1 MEESVKNPKNLN
13 KIQTN
18 VEQCSEHLRLRKPII
33 TVLRYVMDKLVL
45 SLMVME
51 MKTQL
56 IECCKI
62 TYDNEDGDDGD
73 VGDGGDD
80 GDGGDGGDD
89 EDETSSMNRLADHLL
104 LALHYRRCQRRT
116 QVTKQS
122 KELYF

>member
-73 VGDGGDD
+73 
-80 GDGGDGGDD
+80 GGDGGYSGDD
-89 EDETSSMNRLADHLL
+89 DNETASMNRLADHLL

>member
-1 MEESVKNPKNLN
+1 MLSNALNISVWENLLS
-13 KIQTN
+13 QY
-18 VEQCSEHLRLRKPII
+18 EDMPC
-33 TVLRYVMDKLVL
+33 MDKLVL

-62 TYDNEDGDDGD
+62 TYDNEDGDDGDVGD

>member
-73 VGDGGDD
+73 VGDVGDGGDD
-80 GDGGDGGDD
+80 GDGGDGGDRIMTD
-89 EDETSSMNRLADHLL
+89 DGGSDDGDGGDSGDGAGGKN
-104 LALHYRRCQRRT
+104 
-116 QVTKQS
+116 
-122 KELYF
+122 